1 MDLVASAALESRD
14 DILGG
19 RLEQS
24 DNVCDKLLF
33 ALDGDKLLESVC
45 AIDRLLDESTLEDRL
60 LVCGGELLD
69 DLSGRIS
76 DIGEHYSRVAGESGV
91 EVGELAVYRLYS
103 LLDEGVLDDHE
114 LDVPLEAETTQ
125 RAGLLGVESLDV
137 NEVEVGIALERLN
150 ELVNECGFIFFS
162 HDSDLKGKTIN

>member
-1 MDLVASAALESRD
+1 MNLVASAALEGGD

-33 ALDGDKLLESVC
+33 ALDSDKLLEGVC
-45 AIDRLLDESTLEDRL
+45 AIDRLLDESTFEDGL
-60 LVCGGELLD
+60 LICRGELFD
-69 DLSGRIS
+69 DLGGRVT

-91 EVGELAVYRLYS
+91 EVGELAVYRLNS
-103 LLDEGVLDDHE
+103 LLDKGVLDDHE
-114 LDVPLEAETTQ
+114 LDVPLKAETTQ
-125 RAGLLGVESLDV
+125 RAGLLGVETLDV
-137 NEVEVGIALERLN
+137 NEVEVGVALERLN